1 MTETL
6 KPKDST
12 EAVAVFRSQVIGPL
26 LCRDYEAHGE
36 LAEALRELAA
46 HAVTPPGQAVSRRFS
61 VTTLQRWYYGFK
73 NHGLEGLK
81 PKSRSVGFAQTLD
94 EPTRELVLQIRR
106 ERPRVSAALILRTL
120 VGEGTLPKGAMSPAT
135 LCRLYAAHG
144 LDRDTTRADDKPR
157 RRWEMVAPNLL
168 WHTDVCHGPALRV
181 DGRSVPLRIHAL
193 LDDHSRYV
201 VALQACSSERE
212 TEMLAL
218 AVKAFRLEGTP
229 DAIYTDNGPT
239 YVGDAFATFCARLG
253 VGLIHAKPHDPQA
266 RGKMERFWRTLREQC
281 LDHLGE
287 LGSLHEV
294 QVRLLA
300 WLDQHYHVT
309 PHSSLMGKTPASVF
323 ASGRRMP
330 VSDVMLREAL
340 IVHGKRRLRRD
351 ATLSIAGSEFE
362 TTQSFLAG
370 RNVTVGRSLLDCS
383 ELPWLEHEDQRHVL
397 THVAP
402 RTNAQQRRPRLRRG
416 IDAIAFDPPG
426 VLLAQ
431 AVGKATKREKP

>member
-1 MTETL
+1 MTEIL
-6 KPKDST
+6 KPKDAT
-12 EAVAVFRSQVIGPL
+12 EAIAVFRAQVIGPL
-26 LCRDYEAHGE
+26 LCRDYSAHGE

-46 HAVTPPGQAVSRRFS
+46 HAVTPPGHAVSRNFS
-61 VTTLQRWYYGFK
+61 VATLQRWYYRFK
-73 NHGLEGLK
+73 KRGLEGLK
-81 PKSRSVGFAQTLD
+81 PKSRATGFAQSLD
-94 EPTRELVLQIRR
+94 EPTRQLLLQIRR

-120 VGEGTLPKGAMSPAT
+120 IREGRLAKDVLSPAT

-144 LDRDTTRADDKPR
+144 LDRCTTRADDKPR
-157 RRWEMVAPNLL
+157 RRWETAAPNLL
-168 WHTDVCHGPALRV
+168 WHTDVCHGPALRMQ
-181 DGRSVPLRIHAL
+181 GRSVPLRIHAL

-239 YVGDAFATFCARLG
+239 YIGDALATFCARLG
-253 VGLIHAKPHDPQA
+253 VGLIHARPHDPQA

-281 LDHLGE
+281 LDHVGE
-287 LGSLHEV
+287 LSSLHDV

-309 PHSSLMGKTPASVF
+309 VHSSLMGKTPASVF
-323 ASGRRMP
+323 ESGRRAP
-330 VSDVMLREAL
+330 LSDVMLREAL
-340 IVHGKRRLRRD
+340 VVHGKRRLRGD

-370 RNVTVGRSLLDCS
+370 RNVTVGRSLLDRS
-383 ELPWLEHEDQRHVL
+383 ELPWIEHEDQRHVL
-397 THVAP
+397 THIAP
-402 RTNAQQRRPRLRRG
+402 RINAQERRPRLRRG
-416 IDAIAFDPPG
+416 IDAVPFDPPG

-431 AVGKATKREKP
+431 ATGKKSTQVKP

>member
-6 KPKDST
+6 KPKDPPET
-12 EAVAVFRSQVIGPL
+12 IAVFRSQVIGPL
-26 LCRDYEAHGE
+26 LCRDYSDHGE
-36 LAEALRELAA
+36 LAEALREVAA
-46 HAVTPPGQAVSRRFS
+46 HAVTPPGQSVSRHFS
-61 VTTLQRWYYGFK
+61 VATLQRWYYRFK
-73 NHGLEGLK
+73 KQGLEGLK
-81 PKSRSVGFAQTLD
+81 PKSRAVGFAQNLD
-94 EPTRELVLQIRR
+94 EPTRELLLQIRR

-120 VGEGTLPKGAMSPAT
+120 IREGRLAKDVVSPAT

-144 LDRDTTRADDKPR
+144 LDRCTTRADDKPR
-157 RRWEMVAPNLL
+157 RRWETAAPNML

-181 DGRSVPLRIHAL
+181 AGRSVPLRIHAL

-201 VALQACSSERE
+201 VALQACSTERE

-218 AVKAFRLEGTP
+218 AVKAFRIEGTP

-239 YVGDAFATFCARLG
+239 YIGDAFATFCARLG
-253 VGLIHAKPHDPQA
+253 VGLIHAKPYDPQA

-287 LGSLHEV
+287 LSSLHDV

-300 WLDQHYHVT
+300 WLDQHYHLT
-309 PHSSLMGKTPASVF
+309 PHSSLMGKAPSTVF
-323 ASGRRMP
+323 DSGRRTP
-330 VSDVMLREAL
+330 VSDIMLREAL
-340 IVHGKRRLRRD
+340 IVRGTRRLRRD
-351 ATLSIAGSEFE
+351 ATLSVAGSEFE

-370 RNVTVGRSLLDCS
+370 RNVTVCRSLFDCS

-402 RTNAQQRRPRLRRG
+402 RTNAQQHRPRRRRG
-416 IDAIAFDPPG
+416 IDALPFDPPG

-431 AVGKATKREKP
+431 ATGKLSKQVKP

>member
-6 KPKDST
+6 KPKDPT
-12 EAVAVFRSQVIGPL
+12 EAIAVFRSQVIGPL
-26 LCRDYEAHGE
+26 LCRDYSDHGE

-46 HAVTPPGQAVSRRFS
+46 HAVTPPGHGVSRNFS
-61 VTTLQRWYYGFK
+61 VATLQRWYYRFK
-73 NHGLEGLK
+73 KRGLEGLK
-81 PKSRSVGFAQTLD
+81 PKSRAVGFAQSLD
-94 EPTRELVLQIRR
+94 EGTRELVLQIRR

-120 VGEGTLPKGAMSPAT
+120 IREGRLAKDVLSQAT

-144 LDRDTTRADDKPR
+144 LDRCTTRADDKPR
-157 RRWEMVAPNLL
+157 RRWETAAPNML

-181 DGRSVPLRIHAL
+181 EGRSVPLRIHAL

-201 VALQACSSERE
+201 VALQACSTERE

-218 AVKAFRLEGTP
+218 TVKAFRLEGTP
-229 DAIYTDNGPT
+229 DALYTDNGPT
-239 YVGDAFATFCARLG
+239 YIGDALSTFCARLG

-281 LDHLGE
+281 LDHLSA
-287 LGSLHEV
+287 LTSLHDV

-309 PHSSLMGKTPASVF
+309 AHSSLMGKTPASVF
-323 ASGRRMP
+323 ESGRRTP

-370 RNVTVGRSLLDCS
+370 RNVTIGRSLLDCS
-383 ELPWLEHEDQRHVL
+383 ELPWIEHEDQRHVL

-402 RTNAQQRRPRLRRG
+402 RTNAQQQRPRLRRG
-416 IDAIAFDPPG
+416 IDAVSFDPPG

-431 AVGKATKREKP
+431 ATGKLPKQVKS